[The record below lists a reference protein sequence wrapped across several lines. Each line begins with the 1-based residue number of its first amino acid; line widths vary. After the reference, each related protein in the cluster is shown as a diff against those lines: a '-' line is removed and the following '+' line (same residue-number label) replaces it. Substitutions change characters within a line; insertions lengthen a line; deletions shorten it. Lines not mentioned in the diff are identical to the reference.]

1 MKQKILNIL
10 KIILLLILFFY
21 IGSIVNYLLGLIG
34 LNKTSFNYNDAVY
47 LEALCESLL
56 FIAVII
62 LYRKTLNG
70 DFTNLRKNFNIS
82 EFLKF
87 LCIFLVV
94 KIVSSLVTGIISIII
109 GIDLTVSENQNIINV
124 LSASSPILMLIT
136 SACLAPLVE
145 EGIFRLG
152 FRQIIKNQYVFILIS
167 SLVFGLMH
175 IFPTE
180 LPLAE
185 ALTYGIVYVSIGAA
199 LSWTYVKSNNIWY
212 VILIHAINNFLS
224 MLVLL

>member
-62 LYRKTLNG
+62 LYRKTLNR

-136 SACLAPLVE
+136 SAFLAPLVE

-180 LPLAE
+180 LHLAE
-185 ALTYGIVYVSIGAA
+185 ALTYGIIYVSIGAA

>member
-70 DFTNLRKNFNIS
+70 DFTNLRKSFNIS

>member
-10 KIILLLILFFY
+10 KIILLLILFFN
-21 IGSIVNYLLGLIG
+21 IGSIVNFLLGLIG
-34 LNKTSFNYNDAVY
+34 LNKALFNYNDAVY

-56 FIAVII
+56 FIAVVV

-70 DFTNLRKNFNIS
+70 DFTNLRKDFNIS

-124 LSASSPILMLIT
+124 LSSLSPILMLIT
-136 SACLAPLVE
+136 SAFLAPLVE

-152 FRQIIKNQYVFILIS
+152 FRQIIKDQYIFILIS